1 MLYLFLL
8 GRDFRLS
15 KLELA
20 TYFSTNNIDY
30 SLIINT
36 DKYLI
41 LDLKSFEKLNFS
53 KIQTDLSGIT
63 RIVKIYHSSDSL
75 DSKIISS
82 FDVYYDKKLNY
93 TISTIDVENDVRSDL
108 ELLFKQK
115 FKEEKVK
122 AIYKKPVSHSK
133 KKSEKNYVT
142 NPDNYYSWKIN
153 ENGFEFFTVF
163 YNNQYYFG
171 ITVSCFNPKINK
183 LKDTKRPS
191 IKEKHNTSFRLAGI
205 MINLL
210 GAKKAKIVDPFCGTG
225 TFLIEGLIKGYDVI
239 GIDKDKDMIYSSKKN
254 VDWAIKQFKI
264 KKNNYK
270 LIQGNSAKVDY
281 KADFAVFEPYMG
293 PFLKKLPS
301 KERSLKITK
310 ELNKLYFEVFN
321 NLNKSLNN
329 SAKIVCV
336 LPEFKTF
343 DDQKI
348 KISSKVFLENGFRLF
363 DVSKLNKDLDLINPI
378 PYTTPSGSRI
388 NRHIYILEKN

>member
-163 YNNQYYFG
+163 YNNKYYFG

-264 KKNNYK
+264 KKNN
-270 LIQGNSAKVDY
+270 S
-281 KADFAVFEPYMG
+281 FSF
-293 PFLKKLPS
+293 FL
-301 KERSLKITK
+301 
-310 ELNKLYFEVFN
+310 NF
-321 NLNKSLNN
+321 
-329 SAKIVCV
+329 
-336 LPEFKTF
+336 
-343 DDQKI
+343 
-348 KISSKVFLENGFRLF
+348 
-363 DVSKLNKDLDLINPI
+363 
-378 PYTTPSGSRI
+378 
-388 NRHIYILEKN
+388 